1 MGSLADDV
9 AALVAGPAG
18 ADAVPPEHVPKLL
31 GALER
36 ARAALWARLLGRRDE
51 TPGADRLLGIDEA
64 AARLATKPDWLRRNG
79 ELPFVVRLSPGQVR
93 YSEAGIER
101 FIRRRQRP

>member
-1 MGSLADDV
+1 MAMALDLSELLAD
-9 AALVAGPAG
+9 PAR
-18 ADAVPPEHVPKLL
+18 ANAVPPEHVPELL

-36 ARAALWARLLGRRDE
+36 TRAALWARLLGRRDE
-51 TPGADRLLGIDEA
+51 APAADRLLGIEEA

-79 ELPFVVRLSPGQVR
+79 GLPFVVPLSPGQVR

-101 FIRRRQRP
+101 FIRSRQRP